1 MGLFQK
7 NLMLAVSALAVNA
20 FAAPADSVMAL
31 SKKWFNSGKAWS
43 FDFQVRVDYAGSP
56 ATGHQSGNLLVT
68 GKDMFRLQLQGMA
81 IYCDGTNFWQWNQ
94 EQNQVLLKLLEDMES
109 NMHPSEIL
117 FKYLQCK
124 PISMKQDKIGKKTAN
139 VITLDASK
147 YGKDFSEMEVWLS
160 TKDASPMRLVSIDR
174 LGNASNYEI
183 SNLKKLDRVNRDD
196 FVLKPAKGVDI
207 IDMR

>member
-7 NLMLAVSALAVNA
+7 ILMLAVSALAVNA

-31 SKKWFNSGKAWS
+31 SKKWFDSGKAWS
-43 FDFQVRVDYAGSP
+43 FGFQVRVDYAGSP
-56 ATGHQSGNLLVT
+56 ATGYQSGNLLVT

-81 IYCDGTNFWQWNQ
+81 IYWDGTNFWQWNQ

-117 FKYLQCK
+117 FQYLQCK

-196 FVLKPAKGVDI
+196 FVLKPAKGVEI